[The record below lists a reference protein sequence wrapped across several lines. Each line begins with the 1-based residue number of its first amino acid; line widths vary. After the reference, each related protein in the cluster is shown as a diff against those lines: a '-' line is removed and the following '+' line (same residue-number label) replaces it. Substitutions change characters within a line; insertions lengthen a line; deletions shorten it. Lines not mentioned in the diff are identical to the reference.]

1 MKAPKAYIGL
11 GANLFDPL
19 ATLEAA
25 AQKLAKLGRGLRV
38 SPVFRTPA
46 LLPEGGPSDWKLP
59 FRNAVAE
66 LEWGG
71 GAHDLLHALKKI
83 EAELGRVPAA
93 RWAPRVLDLDLLAL
107 GELRVADGVLS
118 LPHPEAVRRSFV
130 LDPWKELA
138 PDFRLPGQS
147 LTTLALS
154 RWLPGRAPLWMGILN
169 LTPDS
174 FSDGGQLAEPGA
186 LEGRLARWEKCGVQA
201 LDLGAESTRPG
212 AAFVTEQEEWARL
225 APVLALLRERYRGRF
240 FRPLVSVDTR
250 KPAVAEKALEAGAD
264 ILNYVGGAEGKDE
277 EGRML
282 AFARHSPRGLI
293 AMHSLS
299 VPADP
304 QITLDPGCDPVEKLR
319 VWANARLERFE
330 KAGLHP
336 ERVILDP
343 GIGFGKTAAQSLELV
358 RRFGALIE
366 GSPVRWLAGHS
377 RKSFFQALGPRSAE
391 EREGFSLGAS
401 LHLAAQGASWIR
413 VHDPALHADS
423 FHAHQ
428 ELSS

>member
-1 MKAPKAYIGL
+1 LKALKAYIGL
-11 GANLFDPL
+11 GANVSDPM
-19 ATLEAA
+19 ATFEAA
-25 AQKLAKLGRGLRV
+25 AQKLAKLGRSFRV

-46 LLPEGGPSDWKLP
+46 LLPEGGPAEWKRP
-59 FRNAVAE
+59 FLNAVAE

-71 GAHDLLHALKKI
+71 GARDLLEALKRI
-83 EAELGRVPAA
+83 ETELGRLPAA

-107 GELRVADGVLS
+107 GSLSFSDGTLN
-118 LPHPEAVRRSFV
+118 LPHPEAHKRSFV
-130 LDPWKELA
+130 LDPWRELA
-138 PDFRLPGQS
+138 GDFKIPGQAHS
-147 LTTLALS
+147 TLALS
-154 RWLPGRAPLWMGILN
+154 RRLPSRAPLWMGILN

-186 LEGRLARWEKCGVQA
+186 LEGRLARWERSGVQA

-212 AAFVTEQEEWARL
+212 AAFVPECEEWARL
-225 APVLALLRERYRGRF
+225 APALAFLRERYRGKY

-264 ILNYVGGAEGKDE
+264 ILNYVGGASGE
-277 EGRML
+277 EERRML
-282 AFARHSPRGLI
+282 ALARHSPRGLI

-304 QITLDPGCDPVEKLR
+304 KVTLDPACDPVRELRAWADWKLE
-319 VWANARLERFE
+319 LFQ
-330 KAGLHP
+330 KAGLSSD
-336 ERVILDP
+336 RVILDP

-358 RRFGALIE
+358 RRFAELVD
-366 GSPVRWLAGHS
+366 GSPARWLAGHS
-377 RKSFFQALGPRSAE
+377 RKSFLQALGPRSAE

-413 VHDPALHADS
+413 VHDPALHADA